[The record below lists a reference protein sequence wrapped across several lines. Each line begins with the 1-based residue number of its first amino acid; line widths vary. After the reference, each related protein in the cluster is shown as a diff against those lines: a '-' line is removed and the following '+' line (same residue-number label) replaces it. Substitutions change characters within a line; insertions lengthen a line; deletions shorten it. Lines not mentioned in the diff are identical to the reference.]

1 MIRIERVV
9 SGLLASNMYV
19 VTEDGHAIVIDP
31 CEDTAPARGLRVDKI
46 LLTHEHYDHISG
58 VNCWKAETGA
68 PVLCSLACAD
78 NIRDPRKNLAAYFED
93 FCKLQTWMELDELP
107 PSDPAYACSA
117 DETFE
122 DEKSFA
128 WMGHAWR
135 LFALPGH
142 SMGSIG
148 ILLDGKYFFSG
159 DSLIE
164 NHEIGLGMPGGS
176 KRKWRE
182 IGAPRLAMLP
192 KGIRVFPGHFQEF
205 VYS

>member
-1 MIRIERVV
+1 MIRIDRYV

-31 CEDTAPARGLRVDKI
+31 CKDTAPARDLFVEKI
-46 LLTHEHYDHISG
+46 ILTHEHYDHISG
-58 VNCWKAETGA
+58 VNRWKAETGA
-68 PVLCSLACAD
+68 PVFCSRACAD
-78 NIRDPRKNLAAYFED
+78 CIRDPRKNLAAYFED

-107 PSDPAYACSA
+107 PADPAYACA
-117 DETFE
+117 ANETFE
-122 DEKSFA
+122 DETTLA
-128 WMGHAWR
+128 WRGHVWR
-135 LFALPGH
+135 LFELPGH
-142 SMGSIG
+142 SQGSIG
-148 ILLDGKYFFSG
+148 ILLDERFFFSG

-182 IGAPRLAMLP
+182 IGAPRLAKLP
-192 KGIRVFPGHFQEF
+192 KGIQVFPGHFQEF